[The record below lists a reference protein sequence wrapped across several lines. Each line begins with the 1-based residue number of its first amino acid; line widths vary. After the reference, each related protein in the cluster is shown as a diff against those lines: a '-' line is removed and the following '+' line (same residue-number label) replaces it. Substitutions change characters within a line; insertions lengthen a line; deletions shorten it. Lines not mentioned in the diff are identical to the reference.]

1 VQTFKVTK
9 EANMKERDEVDI
21 ARTAADAVV
30 FILFMVAL
38 ICLFGFMCVLYFFLW
53 LIGAL

>member
-1 VQTFKVTK
+1 
-9 EANMKERDEVDI
+9 MKERNEVDI
-21 ARTAADAVV
+21 AKTAADAVV